1 MNTHSTESP
10 TAEWRARV
18 QTIPQPSE
26 CVHDMTSLTQATI
39 MMIDDESTTME
50 VMQAFLEEAGYQRFV
65 LLDDSSH
72 ALEKIE
78 AVQPDIVLLDLMMPN
93 VSGFEILQWVRRH
106 SHLAHTP
113 ILILTS
119 STDAETK
126 LKALDQGA
134 TDFLAKPVD
143 SSELILRVRNTLAAK
158 AYQNQLAYYDELT
171 KLPNRSLFLD
181 RLAWFLQQAESHHT
195 NLVMLHITLPQFKR
209 IHQTLGPIAGD
220 QVIRQIADRIQ
231 ACVRSTDVV
240 GRGISEEP
248 EATCLFRVGND
259 EFSVICPSV
268 LHPENAIKIA
278 SRIMSIMQ
286 LPFHSGDTEVS
297 LSPCIGLASYP
308 ADAVDMETLVQC
320 AVGASAQ
327 AQIQGG
333 YQFYSSA
340 MNTTSYQRLQLE
352 AELRHAIAQEKLV
365 LYYQPKVDIQSG
377 HIAGLEA
384 LVRWPQTDGTVILP
398 DDFISLAEESGLI
411 LPLGNW
417 AIKEGCAQLARWQ
430 AQGIEIHLS
439 VNLSPSQFHSPN
451 LVQIVRNYLQDYQ
464 VDAKYL
470 TLELTE
476 SLVMDHAERAVD
488 TLRQLVDLGLKFSMD
503 DFGTGYSSLSYLKR
517 LPLDE
522 LKIDRSFIT
531 DLPNK
536 SEDQALVSAMIYL
549 AHEFKL
555 KVVAEGVETQAQ
567 LDLLAKMGCDEY
579 QGYLFSQPV
588 NAVDVTPM
596 LVGLCHRSNG

>member
-10 TAEWRARV
+10 TAEWRDRV

-26 CVHDMTSLTQATI
+26 FVHDMTSLTQATI

-240 GRGISEEP
+240 GRGISDEP

-308 ADAVDMETLVQC
+308 ADAVDIETLVQC

-377 HIAGLEA
+377 HIVGLEA
-384 LVRWPQTDGTVILP
+384 LVRWPQTDGTVMLP

-411 LPLGNW
+411 LPLGDW

-451 LVQIVRNYLQDYQ
+451 LVQMVRNYLQDYQ

>member
-10 TAEWRARV
+10 TAEWRDRV

-240 GRGISEEP
+240 GRGISDEP

-377 HIAGLEA
+377 HIVGLEA
-384 LVRWPQTDGTVILP
+384 LVRWPQTDGTVMLP
-398 DDFISLAEESGLI
+398 DNFISLAEESGLI
-411 LPLGNW
+411 LPLGDW

>member
-10 TAEWRARV
+10 TAEWRDRV

-26 CVHDMTSLTQATI
+26 FVHDMTSLTQATI

-240 GRGISEEP
+240 GRGISDEP

-308 ADAVDMETLVQC
+308 ADAVDIETLVQC

-439 VNLSPSQFHSPN
+439 VNLSPNQFHSPN

>member
-308 ADAVDMETLVQC
+308 ADAVDIETLVQC

-377 HIAGLEA
+377 HIVGLEA
-384 LVRWPQTDGTVILP
+384 LVRWPQTDGTVMLP

-411 LPLGNW
+411 LPLGDW

-451 LVQIVRNYLQDYQ
+451 LVQMVRNYLQDYQ

>member
-240 GRGISEEP
+240 GRGISDEP

-308 ADAVDMETLVQC
+308 TDAVDIETLVQC

-439 VNLSPSQFHSPN
+439 VNLSPNQFHSPN
-451 LVQIVRNYLQDYQ
+451 LVQMVRNYLQDYQ

-567 LDLLAKMGCDEY
+567 LDLLAKLGCDEY
-579 QGYLFSQPV
+579 QGFLFSQPV

-596 LVGLCHRSNG
+596 LAGLCHRSNK

>member
-10 TAEWRARV
+10 TAEWRDRV

-26 CVHDMTSLTQATI
+26 FVHDMTSLTQATI

-240 GRGISEEP
+240 GRGISDEP

-308 ADAVDMETLVQC
+308 ADAVDIETLVQC

-384 LVRWPQTDGTVILP
+384 LVRWPQTDGTVMLP
-398 DDFISLAEESGLI
+398 DNFISLAEESGLI

>member
-10 TAEWRARV
+10 TAGWRDRV

-26 CVHDMTSLTQATI
+26 FLHDMTSLTQATI

-308 ADAVDMETLVQC
+308 ADAVDIETLVQC

-377 HIAGLEA
+377 HIVGLEA
-384 LVRWPQTDGTVILP
+384 LVRWPQTDGTVMLP
-398 DDFISLAEESGLI
+398 DNFISLAEESGLI
-411 LPLGNW
+411 LPLGDW

-596 LVGLCHRSNG
+596 LVGLCHHSNG

>member
-10 TAEWRARV
+10 TAEWRDRV

-26 CVHDMTSLTQATI
+26 FVHDMTSLTQATI

-240 GRGISEEP
+240 GRGISDEP

-308 ADAVDMETLVQC
+308 ADAVDIETLVQC

-340 MNTTSYQRLQLE
+340 MNTKSYQRLQLE

-377 HIAGLEA
+377 HIVGLEA
-384 LVRWPQTDGTVILP
+384 LVRWPQTDGTVMLP

-411 LPLGNW
+411 LPLGDW

-596 LVGLCHRSNG
+596 LVGLCHHSNG

>member
-1 MNTHSTESP
+1 M
-10 TAEWRARV
+10 R
-18 QTIPQPSE
+18 
-26 CVHDMTSLTQATI
+26 
-39 MMIDDESTTME
+39 
-50 VMQAFLEEAGYQRFV
+50 
-65 LLDDSSH
+65 
-72 ALEKIE
+72 
-78 AVQPDIVLLDLMMPN
+78 
-93 VSGFEILQWVRRH
+93 
-106 SHLAHTP
+106 
-113 ILILTS
+113 
-119 STDAETK
+119 
-126 LKALDQGA
+126 
-134 TDFLAKPVD
+134 
-143 SSELILRVRNTLAAK
+143 
-158 AYQNQLAYYDELT
+158 
-171 KLPNRSLFLD
+171 
-181 RLAWFLQQAESHHT
+181 
-195 NLVMLHITLPQFKR
+195 
-209 IHQTLGPIAGD
+209 
-220 QVIRQIADRIQ
+220 IRQD
-231 ACVRSTDVV
+231 
-240 GRGISEEP
+240 
-248 EATCLFRVGND
+248 
-259 EFSVICPSV
+259 
-268 LHPENAIKIA
+268 
-278 SRIMSIMQ
+278 
-286 LPFHSGDTEVS
+286 
-297 LSPCIGLASYP
+297 IGLASYP
-308 ADAVDMETLVQC
+308 ADAVDIETLVQC

-340 MNTTSYQRLQLE
+340 MNTKSYQRLQLE

-377 HIAGLEA
+377 HIVGLEA
-384 LVRWPQTDGTVILP
+384 LVRWPQTDGTVMLP
-398 DDFISLAEESGLI
+398 DNFISLAEESGLI
-411 LPLGNW
+411 LPLGDW

>member
-10 TAEWRARV
+10 TAEWRDHV

-377 HIAGLEA
+377 HIVGLEA
-384 LVRWPQTDGTVILP
+384 LVRWPQTDGTLILP

-411 LPLGNW
+411 LPLGDW

>member
-10 TAEWRARV
+10 TAEWRDRV

-308 ADAVDMETLVQC
+308 ADAVDIETLVQC